1 MIENSDK
8 IIMTEQQLVA
18 YQESLIHYSDI
29 QNIIDTAIEEAIED
43 AIDAIEIAVEDNRI
57 EIARN
62 LVILKLSD
70 EDIASATDLSIK
82 EVQTIRSK

>member
-18 YQESLIHYSDI
+18 YQESLIHHSDMK
-29 QNIIDTAIEEAIED
+29 NIIDTAIE
-43 AIDAIEIAVEDNRI
+43 IAVEDKKI

-62 LVILKLSD
+62 LIILKLSD

>member
-18 YQESLIHYSDI
+18 YQESLIHHSDMK
-29 QNIIDTAIEEAIED
+29 NIVDTAVEAKK
-43 AIDAIEIAVEDNRI
+43 I

-62 LVILKLSD
+62 LIILKLSD

>member
-18 YQESLIHYSDI
+18 YPESLIHYSDM
-29 QNIIDTAIEEAIED
+29 QNIIDTAIED
-43 AIDAIEIAVEDNRI
+43 AIDVIEIAVKAKKI

-62 LVILKLSD
+62 LIILKLSD